1 MAISVLFGKGKSA
14 VGELKTVKERLEV
27 MERENQSLSSLV
39 VKQNGVITTLLEI
52 VTRIDSSFETVLNGV
67 ADIKER
73 TENIEA
79 AVFEQVTTHHIG
91 KKPVLLESAT
101 EEVDSLTVKEIRA
114 IINRAANR
122 QQKGY
127 SEIYA
132 KVAEI
137 TGVDI
142 YAVGKTIITKA
153 DGLGFVNPQETY
165 LNTLFK
171 KDVHKVAAAIALDK
185 IRNK

>member
-1 MAISVLFGKGKSA
+1 MAKALFFGKGRTSPN
-14 VGELKTVKERLEV
+14 ELAEVTGRLDV
-27 MERENQSLSSLV
+27 LAQENETLSSLV
-39 VKQNGVITTLLEI
+39 IKQDGVISSLLAI
-52 VTRIDSSFETVLNGV
+52 VTRIDSSFTQVIDGV
-67 ADIKER
+67 NDIKER

-79 AVFEQVTTHHIG
+79 VVFEQVTTHHIG
-91 KKPVLLESAT
+91 KKPVILESAET
-101 EEVDSLTVKEIRA
+101 EVESMTEKEIRA
-114 IINRAANR
+114 VINRAANR

-132 KVAEI
+132 KIAEI
-137 TGVDI
+137 TGVDV
-142 YAVGKTIITKA
+142 YAIGKTVITKA

-171 KDVHKVAAAIALDK
+171 KGVHKIAAAIALDK